1 MEQTGPQTTH
11 PHMLDVGVALL
22 VAEDVEEPSKREDA
36 AGHSTLRAN
45 VLCSRLTDLSYVY
58 RSTGSAAVEQPP
70 SAPQRV
76 SITKNDGAGK
86 P

>member
-1 MEQTGPQTTH
+1 
-11 PHMLDVGVALL
+11 MLDADVALL
-22 VAEDVEEPSKREDA
+22 VAEEDVEEPSKREDA
-36 AGHSTLRAN
+36 ADHSTLRAN
-45 VLCSRLTDLSYVY
+45 VRCSRLTDLWYDY